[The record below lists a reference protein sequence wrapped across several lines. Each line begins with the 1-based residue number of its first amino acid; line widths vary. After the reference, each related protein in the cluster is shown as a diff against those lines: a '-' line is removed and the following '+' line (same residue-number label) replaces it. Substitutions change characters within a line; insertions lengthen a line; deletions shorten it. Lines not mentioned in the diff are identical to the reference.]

1 MCMIEILLNIKVTKL
16 NIIKSDVNHYLLFEI

>member
-1 MCMIEILLNIKVTKL
+1 MCMIEILLNTKVTKL